1 MLVIYASPLN
11 CALVDFTVGPG
22 DEAKF
27 YFLFFSLPLLFTVF
41 FSLFLD
47 LYSDVFWTPA
57 MMFSFFYCVLIY
69 YVLLVN
75 Q

>member
-11 CALVDFTVGPG
+11 CTLVDFTVGPG

-27 YFLFFSLPLLFTVF
+27 YFLFFSLPLLFIVF
-41 FSLFLD
+41 FSPFLD

-57 MMFSFFYCVLIY
+57 MMLAYFYCVLMY